1 MNKRFILLL
10 ITTIFFIHGCNKKQK
25 DNSTLNNIEN
35 IKLNPG
41 RLKIDIQKS
50 NIVWIGKKISTK
62 EHQGT
67 LDLKEGHIG
76 INEEG
81 SIEGEIII
89 DMLTI
94 NTTDIQGRGKESLDG
109 HLKSS
114 DFFDVEN
121 HPDAVI
127 KFHGNEAQFS
137 NNKLNL
143 NGNLTIKNITHPISF
158 EAELQQT
165 DNNITANA
173 MISFDRSKYNVRY
186 GSGKFF
192 ENLGDN
198 LILDEISVNVLIVAN
213 WYVFN

>member
-1 MNKRFILLL
+1 MKKRLILLL

-25 DNSTLNNIEN
+25 DNSTINNIKTL
-35 IKLNPG
+35 KLNPG
-41 RLKIDIQKS
+41 RLNIETQKS
-50 NIVWIGKKISTK
+50 NIVWTGKKLSTK

-67 LDLKEGHIG
+67 LDFKKGHIAIYDDG
-76 INEEG
+76 I
-81 SIEGEIII
+81 IEGEIII
-89 DMLTI
+89 NMLTI

-143 NGNLTIKNITHPISF
+143 NGNLTIKDITHPISF
-158 EAELQQT
+158 DADLEQT
-165 DNNITANA
+165 DNSITANA
-173 MISFDRSKYNVRY
+173 IISFDRSKYDVRY

-198 LILDEISVNVLIVAN
+198 LILDEINVNVLIVAN
-213 WYVFN
+213 